1 MRKILIA
8 VIIVL
13 SVLLIYLGFKD
24 EEIYYFSI
32 GDYLSRGITPYGNN
46 DYGYSDYIKDYISDN
61 DKLETYVNYS
71 KKNLRTIDLIKDIE
85 DNVKIEVDGKSK
97 TIQNG
102 LIKADLVTLSIGMN
116 DLLDNVKFDND
127 FSINDLY
134 DKFEEVLVDY
144 EKLFEL
150 LREYCKEE
158 IVLIGLY
165 NSLGNE
171 SLNEFFEYANQK
183 LYNLSNSYDI
193 KYVNIYEDFKNSEYF
208 DNSRI
213 YPNKL
218 GYELIY
224 RKVIDTIDENV
235 IKD

>member
-8 VIIVL
+8 VIIIL

-218 GYELIY
+218 GYELISN
-224 RKVIDTIDENV
+224 KIINLLNQK
-235 IKD
+235 ISS

>member
-32 GDYLSRGITPYGNN
+32 GDYLSNGITPYGNN

-85 DNVKIEVDGKSK
+85 DNVKIEVDSKSK

-134 DKFEEVLVDY
+134 DKLEEVLVDY
-144 EKLFEL
+144 EKLFEI

-183 LYNLSNSYDI
+183 LYNLSSSYDI
-193 KYVNIYEDFKNSEYF
+193 KYVNIYDDFKNSEYF

-218 GYELIY
+218 GYELISN
-224 RKVIDTIDENV
+224 KIINLLNQK
-235 IKD
+235 ISS